1 MFPAEGDFSPDFLM
15 RVVAGL
21 IPGSRRAF
29 NFGQFLGATSANVPQ
44 DLWTQ
49 GGIYPWLTTGTPL
62 KVRSTSAAD
71 APGGAGAQSIRTALL
86 DDVTYAERFV
96 TTALNGT
103 NDVNIAAAVNPIRI
117 NFGVCMAPGIA
128 NANTTNVGNIE
139 IRRQD
144 NDALVAVIP
153 AGKGMTRQSQ
163 YTTPAGFLLIMAAWD
178 TAVNALSGGAATR
191 TADVEPFFRAPGE
204 VFRQPRVITAADG
217 NPTTLPL
224 RTFAVLAE
232 KNDMQFRC
240 VNVSSSSATAV
251 SAAWEGILI
260 PKPTP

>member
-1 MFPAEGDFSPDFLM
+1 MWPPEGEYGPEFMM
-15 RVVAGL
+15 RVLAGL
-21 IPGSRRAF
+21 VPGSKRAF
-29 NFGQFLGATSANVPQ
+29 NFGQFAGVTSGNVPQ

-49 GGIYPWLTTGTPL
+49 GGTYPWLTAGTPL
-62 KVRSTSAAD
+62 KVRSTSPQD
-71 APGGAGAQSIRTALL
+71 APGGSGAQSIRCAFL
-86 DDVTYAERFV
+86 DDVTYAERFQAA
-96 TTALNGT
+96 TLNGT

-117 NFGVCMAPGIA
+117 NFVTCVAPGVA
-128 NANTTNVGNIE
+128 NANATNVGNIE

-144 NDALVAVIP
+144 NDAIVAIIP

-163 YTTPAGFLLIMAAWD
+163 YTTPGGFTLIMAGWD
-178 TAVNALSGGAATR
+178 IAVNALSGGAATR

-204 VFRQPRVITAADG
+204 VFRQPRIISAADG
-217 NPTTLPL
+217 NPTTLFL
-224 RTFAVLAE
+224 RTFAMLPE

-240 VNVSSSSATAV
+240 TSVSSSSSTAV